1 MTLTTI
7 NLAALGD
14 TINLTTEVTGTL
26 PIANGGTNSTATT
39 FVNAA
44 TNVTGTLPSGN
55 LPTVP
60 VTKGGTGITSGT
72 TDQFLKFTGST
83 TVGSAAVEGGL
94 QEADNWRLTT
104 GFNGA
109 ASPITSNWERSDN
122 LVGHLGTG
130 MSESSGIFS
139 FPSTG
144 IWYVEFTRILYCPNL
159 SANNSILI
167 KGSSDNFSSA
177 VNLVQG
183 YGSSAPNS
191 QDPSNNDHGQVSGS
205 ALFDCINVSTY
216 KVSFHATNYSSV
228 ADLYTTGSTNQ
239 NSTYAVFMKMGAT

>member
-44 TNVTGTLPSGN
+44 TNVTGTLP
-55 LPTVP
+55 
-60 VTKGGTGITSGT
+60 VTKGGTGLASGT

-83 TVGSAAVEGGL
+83 TVASAAVEGGL
-94 QEADNWRLTT
+94 QEADNWRITT

-167 KGSSDNFSSA
+167 KGSSNNFVSA

-183 YGSSAPNS
+183 YGNSHPNS
-191 QDPSNNDHGQVSGS
+191 QDPSNNDHSMVTGR
-205 ALFDCINVSTY
+205 ALFDCIDVSNY
-216 KVSFHATNYSSV
+216 KVSFHATNYSTV
-228 ADLYTTGSTNQ
+228 ADLHTSGSSVQ
-239 NSTYAVFMKMGAT
+239 NNTYAMFMKMGAT